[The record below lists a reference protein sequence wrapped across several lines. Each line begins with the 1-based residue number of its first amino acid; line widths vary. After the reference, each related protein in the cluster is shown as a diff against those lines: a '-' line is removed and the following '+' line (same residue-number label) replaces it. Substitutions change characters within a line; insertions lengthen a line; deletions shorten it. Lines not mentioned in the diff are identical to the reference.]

1 MTFDAKGR
9 TPLFEKELGDYYKT
23 VYYKTDKS

>member
-9 TPLFEKELGDYYKT
+9 TPLFENKFRDYYKI
-23 VYYKTDKS
+23 VYNKTDKS